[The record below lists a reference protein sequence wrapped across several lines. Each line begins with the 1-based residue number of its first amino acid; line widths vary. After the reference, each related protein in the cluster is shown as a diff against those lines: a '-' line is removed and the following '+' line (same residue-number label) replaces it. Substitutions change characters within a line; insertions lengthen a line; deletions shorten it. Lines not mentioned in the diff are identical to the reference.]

1 MSYSPRFKDK
11 YDKEVIPALKKQFEY
26 KNNMEVPHLI
36 KISLNQGLGT
46 AIADKK
52 MIDTAV
58 NEMTAISGQKPWQ
71 PNQEKIYQT
80 SNFVKAC
87 PSESGLP
94 SEAIKCTNSSTD

>member
-58 NEMTAISGQKPWQ
+58 NEMTAISGQKAVAT
-71 PNQEKIYQT
+71 KSRKDI
-80 SNFVKAC
+80 SNFKLRKGMEY
-87 PSESGLP
+87 PENGY
-94 SEAIKCTNSSTD
+94 